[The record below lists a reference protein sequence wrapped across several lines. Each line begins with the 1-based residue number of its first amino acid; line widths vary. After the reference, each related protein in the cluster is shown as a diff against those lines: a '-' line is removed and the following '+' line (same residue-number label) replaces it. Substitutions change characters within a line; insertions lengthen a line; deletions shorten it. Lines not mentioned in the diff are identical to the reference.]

1 MKETEN
7 LKPQVAEVV
16 ETQSRCPMHKVS
28 LPLLIL
34 ILALSPLLA
43 KVIQYGLSCLFP
55 ELSPVPDALAKVIM
69 TLYTVAVYAVVLTR
83 CEIRKPLS
91 TGALVLLL
99 LGALFL
105 IAGQIVP
112 AFAPFDPNDFSVTD
126 TFMAEKHGLMQGM
139 ATAGYGLYLVAFL
152 WMAVLTRRGF
162 RLPLLLGVLAA
173 GVALYDAMQKINLDP
188 LAVLNDA
195 TLLSLN
201 QISILLMVTK
211 TLFLLSLFSYAIYA
225 GEGLQKGKSSLVM
238 SRLTHETPVRFVAW
252 TALVVVV
259 AFVVNLFYLKDTN
272 SISASEY
279 PYNKLIP
286 LALLF
291 LCNWLTQLL
300 VNMKVERFSLRIY
313 GYFVWAVP
321 IVLLAAAAIF
331 VPDYLTG
338 SEAGLAEFIAV
349 IILAMSLFQG
359 FYFWR
364 LRRTT
369 PNAER
374 SFYTT
379 GAVAGLLPLFLLMT
393 RIAVDDNIVEL
404 RLHMD
409 AVLLPALML
418 MLGAYFIFFLRL
430 ALPALFRKWVIVS
443 LGAVIAV
450 STLIDLKLT
459 RNVMTEEEILQEA
472 MGEQPLEDEE
482 MLSDDEYEG
491 DEAFS
496 DGDAEYS
503 DGDAE
508 YSDGDAEYTD
518 GDAESVE

>member
-69 TLYTVAVYAVVLTR
+69 SLYTVAVYAVVLTR

-91 TGALVLLL
+91 TGGLVLLL

-105 IAGQIVP
+105 MVGQIIP
-112 AFAPFDPNDFSVTD
+112 AFAPFDPNDFSVAD
-126 TFMAEKHGLMQGM
+126 TFMAEKHGWMQGC
-139 ATAGYGLYLVAFL
+139 ASAGYFLYMVAFL
-152 WMAVLTRRGF
+152 LMGLLTRRGF
-162 RLPLLLGVLAA
+162 RLPLLLGALAA
-173 GVALYDAMQKINLDP
+173 GVAQYDAMHKIHLDP
-188 LAVLNDA
+188 LAVLDDA
-195 TLLSLN
+195 ALLSLN
-201 QISILLMVTK
+201 QINILLMVAK
-211 TLFLLSLFSYAIYA
+211 ALFLLSLFCYAIYD
-225 GEGLQKGKSSLVM
+225 GEGLRKGKSSLVM

-259 AFVVNLFYLKDTN
+259 AFVLNLFYLKDTN
-272 SISASEY
+272 SISANEY

-286 LALLF
+286 LGLLF
-291 LCNWLTQLL
+291 LCNWITQLL
-300 VNMKVERFSLRIY
+300 LNMKVERFSLRVY

-321 IVLLAAAAIF
+321 IVLLATAALFA
-331 VPDYLTG
+331 PDYLTG
-338 SEAGLAEFIAV
+338 SEAALTDFVAV
-349 IILAMSLFQG
+349 VVLAMSLFQG

-369 PNAER
+369 PNADR
-374 SFYTT
+374 SFYTA

-393 RIAVDDNIVEL
+393 RIAVDDSIVEL
-404 RLHMD
+404 HLHTD
-409 AVLLPALML
+409 AVLFPSLML

-443 LGAVIAV
+443 IGAIIAV
-450 STLIDLKLT
+450 GTLLDLKLT
-459 RNVMTEEEILQEA
+459 RNVMTEEELLQEA

-482 MLSDDEYEG
+482 MLSEDEYEG

-496 DGDAEYS
+496 DGDAEY
-503 DGDAE
+503 
-508 YSDGDAEYTD
+508 TD
-518 GDAESVE
+518 GDADYVE